1 MRYESTKEH
10 INLTTVHFSSHRR
23 RSYFRIKKDKAS
35 GKTRAWMRRRKEKGY
50 FTNMVREL
58 RTEDT
63 GVYKTM
69 FRMAYEDFNVI
80 LRVRRRFQ
88 EGNIIA
94 VPASRLSKCQQVPT
108 LLWFHANGSN
118 MLGPTMLR
126 VVGQQ
131 CKQCCVRLWAFTEVD
146 VPPRTRSEHPP
157 GGEMGGGGFFLVKGL

>member
-23 RSYFRIKKDKAS
+23 QSYFRIKKDKAS

-63 GVYKTM
+63 GGYKTM
-69 FRMAYEDFNVI
+69 FRMACEDFNVI

-94 VPASRLSKCQQVPT
+94 VPANRLSKCQ
-108 LLWFHANGSN
+108 HYCGS
-118 MLGPTMLR
+118 MQTEAIR
-126 VVGQQ
+126 WAQ
-131 CKQCCVRLWAFTEVD
+131 QCCVLLANNVNNVPSDYGPLPRWTYLQELEVNILQGE
-146 VPPRTRSEHPP
+146 RWGE
-157 GGEMGGGGFFLVKGL
+157 GGTF